1 MIELTFLIISI
12 IIVLVIL
19 YMNDNS
25 ISIGTS
31 DLEGYQNYLSSC
43 PGGYKSFYTDDGNIV
58 CCDGEIVAN
67 KCLSDNQCTLNG
79 KGTPDMP
86 NCVQSVLKIYAAAG
100 QEQCPQSMPQ
110 YFEDKSRKLKGCT
123 QGRLNDTLSAP
134 QFPNQAICTIY
145 DTFDKNRMSKDS
157 CLNQKLLD
165 KVQCFGNNCT
175 KELTQPIASAS
186 PLVAI
191 GFTDSTGM
199 HRVAYTRESME
210 NFLDVSNPSWRNQ
223 GMDLSRNIN
232 VAEVAKAYYVDRT
245 MDQSEVQF

>member
-1 MIELTFLIISI
+1 MIELSFLIISI
-12 IIVLVIL
+12 IIVLIL
-19 YMNDNS
+19 LYINDSSNAN
-25 ISIGTS
+25 T
-31 DLEGYQNYLSSC
+31 EGYQNYLSSC
-43 PGGYKSFYTDDGNIV
+43 PGGYKAFYTDDGNIV

-86 NCVQSVLKIYAAAG
+86 NCVQSVLKIYAAKG
-100 QEQCPQSMPQ
+100 QEQCSPSMSQ

-134 QFPNQAICTIY
+134 QFPNQPMCTIY
-145 DTFDKNRMSKDS
+145 DSFDKNRMSKDS
-157 CLNQKLLD
+157 CSNQKLVD
-165 KVQCFGNNCT
+165 GVQCFGNNCT
-175 KELTQPIASAS
+175 KELTQPIPTAP

-191 GFTDSTGM
+191 GFTDNSGM

-245 MDQSEVQF
+245 MDQSNIQF